1 MNKSETLHDL
11 FVEELCDSYD
21 SEKQLVKALKKMVSA
36 AKDPDLKAAFDGH
49 LQETMGHV
57 TVLEEV
63 FGLLDMKPKT
73 KRSHGTAGIIKEASS
88 DADDESKSSSLR
100 DSALIGGGRRA
111 EHYEMG
117 AYMSL
122 IAIGEELDYMDACS
136 LLRGILAEEE
146 AADRKLA
153 DLSQSIN
160 AAAHRA
166 SMSAV

>member
-1 MNKSETLHDL
+1 MSESETLHDL

-36 AKDPDLKAAFDGH
+36 AKDPALKAAFDGH

-63 FGLLDMKPKT
+63 FGLFDMKPKG
-73 KRSHGTAGIIKEASS
+73 KHSNGIAGVIKEASS
-88 DADDESKSSSLR
+88 DADEESKSSLR
-100 DSALIGGGRRA
+100 DCALIGGGRRA

-122 IAIGEELDYMDACS
+122 IAMGEELDYVDACA

-146 AADRKLA
+146 AADKKLA
-153 DLSQSIN
+153 ELAQSVN
-160 AAAHRA
+160 AAAHKH
-166 SMSAV
+166 SMAKV